1 MDLTRTSTQSSIS
14 AQGLIELDK
23 ALTAADITTHSMRKY
38 VENFAIGRAVA
49 IGKNNVYDARNKDF
63 NLQVNYQETVA
74 PTKPK
79 LWHNFV
85 FHLRRMNIQG
95 DSVSIE
101 V

>member
-1 MDLTRTSTQSSIS
+1 
-14 AQGLIELDK
+14 
-23 ALTAADITTHSMRKY
+23 MRKY

-63 NLQVNYQETVA
+63 NLQVNYQETAA

>member
-1 MDLTRTSTQSSIS
+1 M
-14 AQGLIELDK
+14 A
-23 ALTAADITTHSMRKY
+23 KY
-38 VENFAIGRAVA
+38 SKNFMIGRAVA

-63 NLQVNYQETVA
+63 NLQVNYQQATA

-85 FHLRRMNIQG
+85 YHIRRLNIQG
-95 DSVSIE
+95 ENISVE